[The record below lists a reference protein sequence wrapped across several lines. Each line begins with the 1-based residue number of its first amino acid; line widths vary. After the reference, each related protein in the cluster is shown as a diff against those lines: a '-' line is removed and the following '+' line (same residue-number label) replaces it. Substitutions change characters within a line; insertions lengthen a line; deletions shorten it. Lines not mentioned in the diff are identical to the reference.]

1 MITYTTGDLFE
12 AQTEA
17 IVNTVNTVGVMGKGI
32 ALQFKNRFPEN
43 YLTYKKA
50 CEQDLLKIGDLLITE
65 NNSLFFKYIINF
77 PTKKHWRNPSKYE
90 YVEKGLDTLIEE
102 LKIRNIKS
110 VALPPLGAGNGKL
123 EWEKVK
129 VILNEKLKK
138 LPEVEFIIFEPQARF
153 EARDNIKKAAPN
165 LTPIRAMLL
174 DSFEHYNRIEDSLNL
189 LVAQKLAYFLQRIG
203 EPLRLEYSKGWYGPY
218 ARTLEKVLQTMNGS
232 YLIYEAQINKPSN
245 HITLVTDK
253 RSEIERQLTALTV
266 SQKEHLNTLKDFIY
280 GFETAFG
287 LELLATVDWIK
298 NHRPELTFEEVHNV
312 ISHWTDRKASLI
324 KLHHVKVA
332 FNHLEKNNH
341 LFKA

>member
-1 MITYTTGDLFE
+1 MITYTKGDLFE

-32 ALQFKNRFPEN
+32 ALQFKQRFPDN
-43 YLTYKKA
+43 YIIYKKA
-50 CEQDLLKIGDLLITE
+50 CDDKELETGQLLITE
-65 NNSLFFKYIINF
+65 SNSLFFKYIINF
-77 PTKKHWRNPSKYE
+77 PTKAHWRNPSKYE
-90 YVEKGLDTLIEE
+90 YIEQGIDTLIEE
-102 LKIRNIKS
+102 IQKRDIKS

-129 VILNEKLKK
+129 EILNDKLSN
-138 LPEVEFIIFEPQARF
+138 VQDVNFVIYEPQAHF
-153 EARDNIKKAAPN
+153 EARDNIKKAVKS

-203 EPLRLEYSKGWYGPY
+203 EPLRLQYSKGWYGPY

-232 YLIYEAQINKPSN
+232 YLVYQAQNNKPSN
-245 HITLVTDK
+245 PINLVPEKRVDIENQLAVITN
-253 RSEIERQLTALTV
+253 I
-266 SQKEHLNTLKDFIY
+266 QKEHLDTLKEFIY

-298 NHRPELTFEEVHNV
+298 TERPELSYEEVHRE
-312 ISHWTDRKASLI
+312 ISKWTHRKASLI
-324 KLHHVKVA
+324 KLQHVKVA
-332 FNHLEKNNH
+332 YKHLEDNKH

>member
-43 YLTYKKA
+43 YQIYKKA
-50 CEQDLLKIGDLLITE
+50 CDQSLLKIGDLLITE

-90 YVEKGLDTLIEE
+90 YVEKGLDALIEE
-102 LKIRNIKS
+102 VKIRNIKS

-123 EWEKVK
+123 EWDKVK
-129 VILNEKLKK
+129 EMLNEKLKA
-138 LPEVEFIIFEPQARF
+138 LPEVDFIIFEPQARF
-153 EARDNIKKAAPN
+153 EARDNIKKAVHN

-232 YLIYEAQINKPSN
+232 YLVYQAQTNKPSN
-245 HITLVTDK
+245 PITLVPEK
-253 RSEIERQLTALTV
+253 RMEIEKQLTALTA
-266 SQKEHLNTLKDFIY
+266 SQKEHLNTLKEFIY

-298 NHRPELTFEEVHNV
+298 NHKPELTFEEVHSE
-312 ISHWTDRKASLI
+312 ISLWTHRKASLI

-332 FNHLEKNNH
+332 YNHLENNKQ